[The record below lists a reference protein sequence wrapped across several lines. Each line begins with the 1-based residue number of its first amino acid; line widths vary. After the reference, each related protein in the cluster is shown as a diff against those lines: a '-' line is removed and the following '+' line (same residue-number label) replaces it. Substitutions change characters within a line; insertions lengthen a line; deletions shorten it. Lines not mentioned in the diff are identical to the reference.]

1 MASHLHLA
9 PSLDAAPA
17 TPLPDGRISVVLG
30 ADHAFVSRAVRL
42 LLDNEDGVDVIDEAG
57 DLATIAPYLQKRAP
71 RVLVLDLN
79 MPNGSGLAAI
89 SGLHEQTAK
98 TEIVVMRTDDSP
110 VFARRAFASG
120 AVAFVSKELA
130 DVELPEAVRAAARG
144 ERFVSPR
151 IAAGL
156 EALYRSLTKHALTA
170 READVLWLI
179 ALGYTNREIA
189 RKLRLSPRMVETH
202 RAHIH
207 RKLGLS
213 TRAELVRYALR
224 RGLLGA

>member
-98 TEIVVMRTDDSP
+98 TEIVV
-110 VFARRAFASG
+110 
-120 AVAFVSKELA
+120 
-130 DVELPEAVRAAARG
+130 
-144 ERFVSPR
+144 
-151 IAAGL
+151 I
-156 EALYRSLTKHALTA
+156 
-170 READVLWLI
+170 
-179 ALGYTNREIA
+179 
-189 RKLRLSPRMVETH
+189 ETG
-202 RAHIH
+202 R
-207 RKLGLS
+207 
-213 TRAELVRYALR
+213 
-224 RGLLGA
+224 